1 MFSLQTSF
9 PHISICK
16 NTHIFKVHFPPKSGA
31 GKNYIERCLYRI
43 TYDMTLF

>member
-31 GKNYIERCLYRI
+31 VRI
-43 TYDMTLF
+43 ILRGVYTELHMI